1 MKLTDKRKLVLI
13 ASAVVLQLF
22 VTISLLCYS
31 ARVKRHA
38 LKTGSVIS
46 LSCRAYDPFS
56 PFKGRYVRLNFDQSS
71 PQAESL
77 DGESA
82 DCLDGRRGKK
92 VYCRMAEG
100 GDGLW
105 TVAGIRC
112 TLPGDR
118 QEDGTKDDGVY
129 IEAQCRGYS
138 YDFSDAGK
146 KVRGVQLDY
155 AFAEYYMQIEEKYKK
170 DYLSSLIEIK
180 TERKR
185 FMEELQQLKDVRV
198 IPSEANYFMVELTGT
213 ITVKRLQ
220 ERLLINHNILIK
232 NLENKVDGKQ
242 FMRIAV
248 RDTIDNDLLINAMKE
263 ELS

>member
-118 QEDGTKDDGVY
+118 QKDGTKDDGVY
-129 IEAQCRGYS
+129 IEARCRGYS

-155 AFAEYYMQIEEKYKK
+155 AFAEYYMQENYARYVDRIRWDDFNALEPVLSLYVGKNGRCVQKGLTVLDSGERIPIEEYCRRRLKK
-170 DYLSSLIEIK
+170 
-180 TERKR
+180 
-185 FMEELQQLKDVRV
+185 
-198 IPSEANYFMVELTGT
+198 
-213 ITVKRLQ
+213 
-220 ERLLINHNILIK
+220 
-232 NLENKVDGKQ
+232 
-242 FMRIAV
+242 
-248 RDTIDNDLLINAMKE
+248 
-263 ELS
+263 